1 MMPVHSHKDYPNVP
15 SAVSFRNLSNDHAYK
30 IHSRSL
36 VTIRQRGGMSV
47 PELYWNLTQ
56 SQAHDITDKEKAA
69 AEIVEKEASK
79 EIASVGRRNIPYTG
93 KLGNS
98 RKTGTRESWSKKMAA
113 SRIGPAGNDMSKAVT
128 RKTLKYRKRA
138 PSTAIV
144 GTDYYQYNFGHIHEP
159 RVGEGPARHVM
170 WGRDSGRMHM
180 KRPWL
185 APAAKSTIPLQRQ
198 AMITIIKARMKGFF
212 K

>member
-1 MMPVHSHKDYPNVP
+1 MSYAKRAAEAATKIVNEKPGRKGKKGVVQNI
-15 SAVSFRNLSNDHAYK
+15 LSNDK
-30 IHSRSL
+30 EL
-36 VTIRQRGGMSV
+36 RQMIDHL
-47 PELYWNLTQ
+47 PKELHRRVCT
-56 SQAHDITDKEKAA
+56 AAVKAA

-98 RKTGTRESWSKKMAA
+98 RKTGTRDLWGQKPRK
-113 SRIGPAGNDMSKAVT
+113 RIGTPAGNDMSKAVT
-128 RKTLKYRKRA
+128 RKMLKYKRKA

-170 WGRDSGRMHM
+170 WGRDSGKMHM
-180 KRPWL
+180 QRPWL
-185 APAAKSTIPLQRQ
+185 APAAKSTIMLQRQ
-198 AMITIIKARMKGFF
+198 AMIRIIKARMKRYL
-212 K
+212 KP

>member
-1 MMPVHSHKDYPNVP
+1 MSYAKRAAQAAARIVNEKPGRKGKKGVVQNI
-15 SAVSFRNLSNDHAYK
+15 LSNDK
-30 IHSRSL
+30 EL
-36 VTIRQRGGMSV
+36 RQMIDHL
-47 PELYWNLTQ
+47 PKELHRRVCT
-56 SQAHDITDKEKAA
+56 AAVKAA

-113 SRIGPAGNDMSKAVT
+113 SRVGPAGNDMSKAVT
-128 RKTLKYRKRA
+128 RKMLKYKRKA

-159 RVGEGPARHVM
+159 RVGEGPAEHIM
-170 WGRDSGRMHM
+170 WGDWTGKDHM

-185 APAAKSTIPLQRQ
+185 TPAAKSTIPLQRQ

>member
-1 MMPVHSHKDYPNVP
+1 MSYAKR
-15 SAVSFRNLSNDHAYK
+15 AAQAATK
-30 IHSRSL
+30 IVNEKAGRKGKKG
-36 VTIRQRGGMSV
+36 VVQNI
-47 PELYWNLTQ
+47 LTN
-56 SQAHDITDKEKAA
+56 DKEIREMIDHLPKELHRRVMTAAVKAA
-69 AEIVEKEASK
+69 AQIVEEEASQ

-98 RKTGTRESWSKKMAA
+98 RKTGTRDLWSKKTAA

-128 RKTLKYRKRA
+128 RKTLKYKKRA

-159 RVGEGPARHVM
+159 RVGEGPAEHIM
-170 WGRDSGRMHM
+170 WGDWTGKDHM
-180 KRPWL
+180 QRPWL

-198 AMITIIKARMKGFF
+198 AMIKIIETRMKRFF

>member
-1 MMPVHSHKDYPNVP
+1 MSYAKR
-15 SAVSFRNLSNDHAYK
+15 AAQAATK
-30 IHSRSL
+30 IVNEKAGRKGKKG
-36 VTIRQRGGMSV
+36 VVQNI
-47 PELYWNLTQ
+47 LTN
-56 SQAHDITDKEKAA
+56 DKEIREMIDHLPKELHRRVMTAAVKAA
-69 AEIVEKEASK
+69 AQIVEEEASQ

-98 RKTGTRESWSKKMAA
+98 RKTGTRDLWSKKTAA

-128 RKTLKYRKRA
+128 RKTLKYKKRA
-138 PSTAIV
+138 PITAIV

-159 RVGEGPARHVM
+159 RVGGRPAEHIM
-170 WGRDSGRMHM
+170 WGDWTGKDHM
-180 KRPWL
+180 QRPWL

-198 AMITIIKARMKGFF
+198 AMIKIIETRMKRFF

>member
-1 MMPVHSHKDYPNVP
+1 MSYAKR
-15 SAVSFRNLSNDHAYK
+15 AAQAATK
-30 IHSRSL
+30 IVNEKAGRKGKKG
-36 VTIRQRGGMSV
+36 VVQNI
-47 PELYWNLTQ
+47 LTN
-56 SQAHDITDKEKAA
+56 DKEIREMIDHLPKELHRRVMTAAVKAA
-69 AEIVEKEASK
+69 AQIVEEEASQ

-98 RKTGTRESWSKKMAA
+98 RKTGTRDLWSKKTAA

-128 RKTLKYRKRA
+128 RKTLKYKKRA

-159 RVGEGPARHVM
+159 RVGGRPAEHIM
-170 WGRDSGRMHM
+170 WGDWTGKDHM
-180 KRPWL
+180 QRPWL

-198 AMITIIKARMKGFF
+198 AMIKIIETRMKRFF

>member
-1 MMPVHSHKDYPNVP
+1 MSYAKRAAEAATKIVNEKPGRKGKKGVVQNI
-15 SAVSFRNLSNDHAYK
+15 LSNDK
-30 IHSRSL
+30 EL
-36 VTIRQRGGMSV
+36 RQMIDHL
-47 PELYWNLTQ
+47 PKELHRRVCT
-56 SQAHDITDKEKAA
+56 AAVKAA

-79 EIASVGRRNIPYTG
+79 EIASVGRRIIPYTG

-98 RKTGTRESWSKKMAA
+98 RKTGTRDLWGQKPRK
-113 SRIGPAGNDMSKAVT
+113 RIGTPAGNDMSKAVT
-128 RKTLKYRKRA
+128 RKMLKYKRKA

-180 KRPWL
+180 QRPWL

-198 AMITIIKARMKGFF
+198 AMITIIKARMKRFF